1 MVDSMHDRSVAGSL
15 RRPRLM
21 HGACS
26 LMALVAIG
34 LAVAPSAW
42 AQPGLNSPFG
52 ADEDREEL
60 RARREAHAPR
70 IENALRQAQAVR
82 EANPELAID
91 IIQSIFDAP
100 EDSYFVTPAGISLK
114 DAAESLL
121 LENRDQLLVPYERR
135 FEPAA
140 AGLFETAR
148 KQGTLEGLRDVARRY
163 ALTASGRQALF
174 ELAMASCDS
183 GDAASTLRL
192 VSRLRRR
199 PAGSEAFEPRLSL
212 LELWGL
218 RELGSP
224 NLDAAIARIRTQFP
238 DGLVLEGQRHPW
250 FEGPEGLKP
259 WLARLLPSPGNGTA
273 IRSGPVALQAWRCP
287 SQCSRAGSHSVS

>member
-1 MVDSMHDRSVAGSL
+1 M
-15 RRPRLM
+15 
-21 HGACS
+21 
-26 LMALVAIG
+26 
-34 LAVAPSAW
+34 
-42 AQPGLNSPFG
+42 
-52 ADEDREEL
+52 
-60 RARREAHAPR
+60 
-70 IENALRQAQAVR
+70 
-82 EANPELAID
+82 
-91 IIQSIFDAP
+91 
-100 EDSYFVTPAGISLK
+100 
-114 DAAESLL
+114 
-121 LENRDQLLVPYERR
+121 
-135 FEPAA
+135 
-140 AGLFETAR
+140 
-148 KQGTLEGLRDVARRY
+148 ARRY

-259 WLARLLPSPGNGTA
+259 WLARLLPSPGEREPQSGVAQWRYKHGDARRNAAVLEAIPFLDDAWKAPLADRYDDLRKYDDPWNDADIKLVMSAATDVENRFRASGTHPL
-273 IRSGPVALQAWRCP
+273 PVASP
-287 SQCSRAGSHSVS
+287 SLSTIW